1 MRLELKRGLFLAF
14 LVLITLFL
22 SWSLFF
28 TGENIEKLTYVGDEE
43 KLYEAVIVKQINSPP
58 LPWAKDPHERGLK
71 VELKRKRPQPPS
83 PRRPGNPG
91 PHP

>member
-1 MRLELKRGLFLAF
+1 M
-14 LVLITLFL
+14 
-22 SWSLFF
+22 
-28 TGENIEKLTYVGDEE
+28 TYVRDEE

-58 LPWAKDPHERGLK
+58 LPWAKDPHERGLRE
-71 VELKRKRPQPPS
+71 ELKKPPSRRPQPPPPPRRPQPPS

>member
-1 MRLELKRGLFLAF
+1 MLFR
-14 LVLITLFL
+14 
-22 SWSLFF
+22 SR
-28 TGENIEKLTYVGDEE
+28 DEE

-58 LPWAKDPHERGLK
+58 LPWAKDPHERGLREEFK
-71 VELKRKRPQPPS
+71 KPPSRRRQPPS